1 MKNIGNATPKA
12 LLKAAGKNTFKYLHS
27 NFGFDFEKP
36 FILES
41 GNNSFTINKVWS
53 IIPHHLYDYTVSVIV
68 SGYTPYYCCVQIL
81 PGDFNIELPNK
92 NVFEWKTRP
101 ETYFRKSDFNND
113 RKKSLDY
120 FIIAQ
125 KKDYCLPVKQEQYGS
140 YYFNDNDRY
149 TNIKPSGSYSI
160 TFTDPQKQGKEI
172 YYSIGR
178 FIYGKPD
185 DIKNNPVKWFD
196 KSGYMTFIRKET
208 LKAKAKKLKEEREKA
223 KYLETDNTD
232 KITKIKTAAEQSK
245 QFIIEKLSNAK
256 TYEEIKNITCI
267 LDWSFSWIMF
277 DVELFEQRTNSK
289 EYSSIEKS
297 ENAYNSIMNKINKM
311 YDELSGKAGTEK

>member
-36 FILES
+36 FILENGS
-41 GNNSFTINKVWS
+41 NSFTINKVWS
-53 IIPHHLYDYTVSVIV
+53 IIPHHIYDYTVSVII
-68 SGYTPYYCCVQIL
+68 SGYTPYYYCVQIL

-125 KKDYCLPVKQEQYGS
+125 KKDYCLPVKQERYGS

-149 TNIKPSGSYSI
+149 TNIKTSGSHSI

-185 DIKNNPVKWFD
+185 DIENNPVKWFD
-196 KSGYMTFIRKET
+196 KSGYMTYVRKET

-223 KYLETDNTD
+223 KYLETDSTSLVNEL
-232 KITKIKTAAEQSK
+232 KERVETAK
-245 QFIIEKLSNAK
+245 NCLIEALKAAKSYERISELSNVLDFQFK
-256 TYEEIKNITCI
+256 WI
-267 LDWSFSWIMF
+267 LF
-277 DVELFEQRTNSK
+277 DFELFEQRTNEK
-289 EYSSIEKS
+289 FYSSVDSSMKAY
-297 ENAYNSIMNKINKM
+297 ENINKKLEQFYTKM
-311 YDELSGKAGTEK
+311 ST